1 MEGWWAGL
9 IHSMFRPSAYSWS
22 FCVATGQEVPISQS
36 LGLLVQLC
44 VALGPS
50 DAAQLRQC
58 KPVPPMRVGRSSV
71 LLLKLFAPS

>member
-1 MEGWWAGL
+1 MAGWRACL
-9 IHSMFRPSAYSWS
+9 IHGMIRLSAYSWYLR
-22 FCVATGQEVPISQS
+22 VATGQG
-36 LGLLVQLC
+36 LWLLVQLC

-58 KPVPPMRVGRSSV
+58 KTLPAMTVGRSSV